1 MAATPSG
8 GDGNGRGRLRELLKN
23 RWVIGV
29 TAIGALL
36 LVFGASSGGGPGA
49 PAQTPTAAAQSS
61 ASTAQ
66 AGNSGSS
73 TPAALRSALAYERF
87 YEAELTTAINQIQGV
102 SDALVIVNVDT
113 TASQS
118 LGQNVTAS
126 RQTTTQSGGG
136 GQTQTTTTSTQSQV
150 VTVQGAAGGQT
161 PLVVQEKLPHITGVL
176 VVARGQDTVQMQAE
190 VTSAVENLLGIPS
203 YEVTVLARK

>member
-1 MAATPSG
+1 MRMR
-8 GDGNGRGRLRELLKN
+8 DLVKN

-29 TAIGALL
+29 TAVGVLL

-49 PAQTPTAAAQSS
+49 QSQVPSGTGQSPASAAPA
-61 ASTAQ
+61 
-66 AGNSGSS
+66 AGSGSS
-73 TPAALRSALAYERF
+73 TPAALRAALAYERF
-87 YEAELTTAINQIQGV
+87 YEAELTTAIDQIQGI
-102 SDALVIVNVDT
+102 SDALVIVNVDST
-113 TASQS
+113 SSQS

-150 VTVQGAAGGQT
+150 VTVQSAAGGQS